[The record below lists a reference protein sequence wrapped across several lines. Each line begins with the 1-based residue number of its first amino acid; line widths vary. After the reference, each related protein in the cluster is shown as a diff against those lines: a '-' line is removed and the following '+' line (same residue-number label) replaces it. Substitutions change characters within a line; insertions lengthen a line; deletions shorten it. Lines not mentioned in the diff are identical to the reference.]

1 MDPTDPTTRALALLT
16 LLQTGR
22 SWSGADLAARLAVSP
37 RTLRRD
43 VDRLRTLGYAVVTRP
58 GPGGTYRLTGGT
70 AMVPLL
76 FDDDEAIAIVTALAV
91 LGPRLGPDDPAQR
104 ALAKLQQNLPARLA
118 RRAAAAAAGLEVLP
132 EPTSV
137 VDPAVIGVLADAAAE
152 AGRVRFTYE
161 RSDGE
166 TSTRTVDPCR
176 QVYGR
181 GHWYLLAWD
190 LDRDD
195 WRVFRLDRITA
206 AQRRPGAF
214 DRRDLPAG
222 TVADYLTSDFGRPP
236 EDQPDRSGRSS
247 SGPSVA

>member
-1 MDPTDPTTRALALLT
+1 MDSTDPTARALALLT

-22 SWSGADLAARLAVSP
+22 RWSGADLADRLAISA

-43 VDRLRTLGYAVVTRP
+43 VDRLRGLGYAVLTRP

-118 RRAAAAAAGLEVLP
+118 RRAAAAAGGLEVLP
-132 EPTSV
+132 ERTSI

-152 AGRVRFTYE
+152 SGRVRFTYE
-161 RSDGE
+161 RADGE
-166 TSTRTVDPCR
+166 IAARTVDPYR

-190 LDRDD
+190 VDRDD

-206 AQRRPGAF
+206 AERRPGVF
-214 DRRDLPAG
+214 DRRDLPAE
-222 TVADYLTSDFGRPP
+222 TVADYLTSDFGRPAG
-236 EDQPDRSGRSS
+236 GR
-247 SGPSVA
+247 PLVAADEPPLV